1 MSRKNTKGTI
11 LAIDMGNTNIVIG
24 CVDDDKVIFEER
36 LSTDLSKT
44 ELEYAISFKNVLEI
58 YNIKSEDINGAII
71 SSVVPQLV
79 NVIKAAVEKVVDIEP
94 LVVGPGVKTGLNILM
109 DQPKQVGSDPQRHDL
124 PHSVGQR
131 QVGQDDGVRRGGDGH
146 GAVQHGSLPA
156 DGRGGT
162 RAPDESADDSGFPV
176 ELDVPLRLPAAFAV
190 RQTCGRQAVCGVFRT
205 VGRQFPRGERQGAA
219 VHERLGAGVLRG
231 GRLSARAVRHQPPSV
246 PHRVHQGGCGVEF
259 VGSGGNRQL
268 GELPGASSAH
278 IGAHRRPAEF
288 LRRGDDAD
296 GGTAGDVSGTAGSGM
311 GVCGD
316 DDGAGAAD
324 SRLRGIE

>member
-109 DQPKQVGSDPQRHDL
+109 DQPKQVGSDLIVDAVAATHDYGAPVIIVDIGTATTISAVDENGNYIGGAIL
-124 PHSVGQR
+124 PGSGVSMNSLSSRTAQLPRISFDAPKGPVGKNT
-131 QVGQDDGVRRGGDGH
+131 VDCMKSGLIYGHAGSIDGIIDRIIDCC
-146 GAVQHGSLPA
+146 
-156 DGRGGT
+156 
-162 RAPDESADDSGFPV
+162 GFGKNGK
-176 ELDVPLRLPAAFAV
+176 PAAKLVATGGLSKDIIPFCRNRIETDPALLI
-190 RQTCGRQAVCGVFRT
+190 
-205 VGRQFPRGERQGAA
+205 RGLKYIYDKN
-219 VHERLGAGVLRG
+219 V
-231 GRLSARAVRHQPPSV
+231 
-246 PHRVHQGGCGVEF
+246 
-259 VGSGGNRQL
+259 
-268 GELPGASSAH
+268 
-278 IGAHRRPAEF
+278 
-288 LRRGDDAD
+288 
-296 GGTAGDVSGTAGSGM
+296 
-311 GVCGD
+311 
-316 DDGAGAAD
+316 
-324 SRLRGIE
+324 